1 MNGNQAQP
9 GRGLT
14 RRELLGSGALLG
26 MSAFAGSSLLAACS
40 SDSSSSGKLTQAAYS
55 DGTHGTVRYLCW
67 EQFADKSFTGDF
79 NSQVGAVKPTYYG
92 SFDEMFGK
100 LRAGGGSS
108 YDACT
113 TASDI
118 IQPLADADELAPIDV
133 ASLPNYGKLRQ
144 QLQTSDLWNVGGS
157 QYAIPLDWGSTVIL
171 VNTKTVGEQSDV
183 LPFDM
188 LFDPK
193 FRGRAACMDDLSV
206 LYTMG
211 VYRGVEKFWDMSDDE
226 LADLQSFLVENFLP
240 NVRKF
245 AVTFADE
252 ANLFANG
259 EVDIA
264 WGWTGVIRAELL
276 RIDAD
281 YVTEHVIQ
289 PAMPWYVDTISP
301 IAGSDNLDA
310 VAAWINYNLDPKV
323 AAQRFTVTGLPCVVP
338 DAAQYLTTSQQQQ
351 SYLTAA
357 QESFWTELDQNLQWQ
372 PVPRRSL
379 YQQVWNSVKSGIKEF
394 SPS

>member
-1 MNGNQAQP
+1 M
-9 GRGLT
+9 T
-14 RRELLGSGALLG
+14 RRDLLGSGALLG
-26 MSAFAGSSLLAACS
+26 LSAVVGPSLLAGCS
-40 SDSSSSGKLTQAAYS
+40 SDSSSSGKVAQAAYT
-55 DGTHGTVRYLCW
+55 DGVHDSVRYLCW
-67 EQFADKSFTGDF
+67 EQFADKSFTSDF
-79 NSQVGAVKPTYYG
+79 NAQVGAVKPTYYG

-118 IQPLADADELAPIDV
+118 IQPLADANELAPIDV

-144 QLQTSDLWNVGGS
+144 QLQTSDLWNVGSS

-171 VNTKTVGEQSDV
+171 VNTKTVGEQADV

-193 FRGRAACMDDLSV
+193 FQGRAACMDDLSV

-211 VYRGVEKFWDMSDDE
+211 VYRGVEKFWDMSDEE

-252 ANLFANG
+252 ANLFAND

-276 RIDAD
+276 RIDAS

-301 IAGSDNLDA
+301 IADSDHLDA

-323 AAQRFTVTGLPCVVP
+323 AAQRFAVTGLPCVVP
-338 DAAQYLTTSQQQQ
+338 EAAQYLTDAQQQQ

-357 QESFWTELDQNLQWQ
+357 QESFWTDLDPNLQWH

>member
-1 MNGNQAQP
+1 MNVNETRED
-9 GRGLT
+9 RGLT
-14 RRELLGSGALLG
+14 RRGLLGSGALMGL
-26 MSAFAGSSLLAACS
+26 SAIVGPSLLAGCG
-40 SDSSSSGKLTQAAYS
+40 SSGSASGKAAAATYT
-55 DGTHGTVRYLCW
+55 DGVHDSVRYLCW
-67 EQFADKSFTGDF
+67 EQFADKSFTSGF
-79 NSQVGAVKPTYYG
+79 KAQVGSVVPTYYG

-100 LRAGGGSS
+100 LRAGGGGS

-118 IQPLADADELAPIDV
+118 IQPLADAKDLAPIDV
-133 ASLPNYGKLRQ
+133 NSLPNYDKLRK
-144 QLQTSDLWNVGGS
+144 QLRSSALWNVGNG
-157 QYAIPLDWGSTVIL
+157 QYAVPLDWGSTVIL
-171 VNTKTVGEQSDV
+171 VNTKTLGQQQDV

-211 VYRGVEKFWDMSDDE
+211 VYRGVDKFWDMSDHE
-226 LADLQSFLVENFLP
+226 LADLQAFLVENFLP

-245 AVTFADE
+245 ATTFADE

-276 RIDAD
+276 KIGAG
-281 YVTEHVIQ
+281 YVTEHVIR
-289 PAMPWYVDTISP
+289 PSMPWYVDTIS
-301 IAGSDNLDA
+301 AVADSSHLKA
-310 VAAWINYNLDPKV
+310 VAAWVNYNLDPKV
-323 AAQRFTVTGLPCVVP
+323 AAKRFSITGLPCVVP
-338 DAAQYLTTSQQQQ
+338 KAAQYLNAAQQQQ

-357 QESFWTELDQNLQWQ
+357 QESFWSELDPNLQWH

-379 YQQVWNSVKSGIKEF
+379 YQQVWNSVKSGIKQF
-394 SPS
+394 SAS